1 MTRRAIINSRFPGF
15 ERNQPAIPAARSGQ
29 SRTGMDESLLGQDL
43 ARAASKHPFRR
54 QDAHSILAAN
64 EQELFHVIV
73 ASG

>member
-43 ARAASKHPFRR
+43 ARNIPGQAGTTSYTDMNAVGAGPFFYR
-54 QDAHSILAAN
+54 
-64 EQELFHVIV
+64 VGV
-73 ASG
+73 AVP